1 MMEEKMKKRV
11 YCLTFVFLL
20 AFLASCGRSGEL
32 APDTGMETIG
42 STVPETETV
51 SSGDALAQEND
62 RDAITW
68 EDTHLEQGS
77 LRYTVNDAWVTT
89 GMSGLEEKRFPNYD
103 AYAIIFHP
111 EWEEAFLNNPE
122 MYRDR
127 FMMTYSPPELW
138 SGTGQFVEG
147 IRMVM
152 MDVTVENQN
161 ATNQYSD
168 SNGNLVGRYADPYV
182 FNVTSIGVLLDAGR
196 CMEQD
201 PDVYWR
207 YSIGY
212 FSGLGDRQENPF
224 AYRVEPGQ
232 SVTFQVGYLLGNY
245 PDGKTA
251 NVSDLVLARSS
262 SDRILGDHCVSLN
275 LEEHPAEIN

>member
-1 MMEEKMKKRV
+1 MTKRI
-11 YCLTFVFLL
+11 YSWLL
-20 AFLASCGRSGEL
+20 AFLLVSLASCGRSGEL
-32 APDTGMETIG
+32 VTDTSMETIG
-42 STVPETETV
+42 STVPEAEMV
-51 SSGDALAQEND
+51 SSGNVPVQQSD
-62 RDAITW
+62 REAISW
-68 EDTHLEQGS
+68 EDTHLEKGS
-77 LRYTVNDAWVTT
+77 LKYTVNDAWVTDS
-89 GMSGLEEKRFPNYD
+89 MSGLEESRFPNYD
-103 AYAIIFHP
+103 AYAIIFRP

-152 MDVTVENQN
+152 LDITVENQD

-182 FNVTSIGVLLDAGR
+182 FNVTSIGVLLDTGR

-251 NVSDLVLARSS
+251 NASDLVLARSS

-275 LEEHPAEIN
+275 LEEPPVYSQ